1 MTDFNKMIEDSQ
13 ELDAAYK
20 RVFKNESE
28 VLKDLEMF
36 CGYGQDAFDN
46 DPRRTAYKLGLQSVV
61 RYIHQRVE
69 GKLTKQMEA
78 NKDVI

>member
-1 MTDFNKMIEDSQ
+1 MNDYEHMVETSK

-28 VLKDLEMF
+28 VLEDLEAF
-36 CGYGQDAFDN
+36 CGYEQDAFDN
-46 DPRRTAYKLGLQSVV
+46 DARRTAYKLGLQAVI

-69 GKLTKQMEA
+69 GKITKHMEV
-78 NKDVI
+78 NKDVR